1 VATTNPANKSAL
13 AVLLGALALMG
24 GVLAAVY
31 FSGAGNGG
39 GASIGSGTLLQ
50 KPRTLP
56 AFALTDEKGQD
67 FTPANLL
74 GHWTL
79 MFPGF
84 TYCPDVCPTT
94 LGLLKTV
101 QAQLGEQAA
110 RLQVVLFSIDPQRD
124 TPEVL
129 QRYVSF
135 FSPDFKAVTT
145 AEPGLQQLA
154 AALGVAYIKVPG
166 DVEGNYTMDHSS
178 ALILLN
184 PQGQLAGYFTPPLQV
199 DALVKDLK
207 SLLQTP

>member
-1 VATTNPANKSAL
+1 MATTNPANKSAL
-13 AVLLGALALMG
+13 AVLLGALALIG
-24 GVLAAVY
+24 GVLAALY
-31 FSGAGNGG
+31 FSGGNGG
-39 GASIGSGTLLQ
+39 NTSISSGTLLQ
-50 KPRTLP
+50 QPRALP
-56 AFALTDEKGQD
+56 TFALTDEKGQA
-67 FTPANLL
+67 FTPASLL
-74 GHWTL
+74 NHWTL

-101 QAQLGEQAA
+101 QARLGDQGA

-135 FSPDFKAVTT
+135 FSPDFKGVTT
-145 AEPGLQQLA
+145 PEPGLQQLA

-178 ALILLN
+178 ALILIN
-184 PQGQLAGYFTPPLQV
+184 PQGQLAGYFTPPFQV
-199 DALVKDLK
+199 DALVKDLE

>member
-1 VATTNPANKSAL
+1 MATTNPANKSVL
-13 AVLLGALALMG
+13 AVALGAMALVG
-24 GVLAAVY
+24 GILSAVY
-31 FSGAGNGG
+31 FGNNGA
-39 GASIGSGTLLQ
+39 ASTNISSGTLLQ
-50 KPRTLP
+50 NPRTLP
-56 AFALTDEKGQD
+56 SFTLTDEKGQP
-67 FTPANLL
+67 FTQQNLL

-101 QAQLGEQAA
+101 QAQLGDQASK
-110 RLQVVLFSIDPQRD
+110 LQVVLFSIDPQRD

-135 FSPDFKAVTT
+135 FSPGFKGVTT
-145 AEPGLQQLA
+145 PEPGLQQLA

-166 DVEGNYTMDHSS
+166 DVEGDYTMDHSS
-178 ALILLN
+178 ALVLLN
-184 PQGQLAGYFTPPLQV
+184 PQGQLAGYFTPPFQV
-199 DALVKDLK
+199 DALVKDLN